1 MAEKPLKIVRIM
13 DRLNV
18 GGPAVHAV
26 LTSEG
31 LSSEKTGGRVDTLLV
46 HGHVTDDEE
55 EMSHLFEGRPGL
67 RREVLP
73 TLSRRI
79 SPIKDLRAFLSIFW
93 ILLRERPDV
102 VHTHKSKA
110 GALGRIAAWITRVP
124 VRVHTFHGQVFEGYF
139 SEGTSKNIVRVER
152 FLSTLSHGVL
162 AISPALR
169 EELERDYRIAHPGKL
184 RVVPLG
190 LDLEA
195 LARPKEKR
203 RLQRELDLPEDAPA
217 VGIVGRLVPIK
228 NQALFLRAA
237 AKIATRIPELQV
249 FVVGGG
255 ELEGSLKALAKELG
269 LNAHFTG
276 SQSDMAEVYASLDA
290 VALSSDNEGTPVVLI
305 EALAAGVPVVATD
318 VGGVADVLAGGAHG
332 RLVPAGD
339 EDALAEAITATVL
352 DPPSPAAR
360 EAARAHVLTH
370 YSAERLCSD
379 LEALYR
385 ELLER

>member
-1 MAEKPLKIVRIM
+1 MADKPLKIVRIM

-31 LSSEKTGGRVDTLLV
+31 LSSEKTGGRVDTLLI

-67 RREVLP
+67 RRHVLP
-73 TLSRRI
+73 TLSRPI
-79 SPIKDLRAFLSIFW
+79 SPLKDLRAFLSILW
-93 ILLRERPDV
+93 ILLRDRPDV

-110 GALGRIAAWITRVP
+110 GALGRIAAWIARVP

-139 SEGTSKNIVRVER
+139 SEGASENIVRVER

-169 EELERDYRIAHPGKL
+169 EELERDYRIAHPDKL

-195 LARPKEKR
+195 LANPTEKR
-203 RLQRELDLPEDAPA
+203 RLQRELGLSQNLPA

-237 AKIATRIPELQV
+237 AKVATRVPDLQV
-249 FVVGGG
+249 FVVG
-255 ELEGSLKALAKELG
+255 
-269 LNAHFTG
+269 
-276 SQSDMAEVYASLDA
+276 
-290 VALSSDNEGTPVVLI
+290 
-305 EALAAGVPVVATD
+305 
-318 VGGVADVLAGGAHG
+318 
-332 RLVPAGD
+332 
-339 EDALAEAITATVL
+339 
-352 DPPSPAAR
+352 
-360 EAARAHVLTH
+360 
-370 YSAERLCSD
+370 
-379 LEALYR
+379 
-385 ELLER
+385 